1 MSRIAEA
8 MEELA
13 AALMEA
19 FRPVMQE
26 IYEGL
31 SEVLASLAGWIGT
44 VDPKRLGIEDCG
56 ITEVDIKSV
65 DYVNRVVWTYSR
77 RWIEVDT
84 GITGW
89 GKSSFQEHLRSKP
102 NPINKGANDG

>member
-19 FRPVMQE
+19 FTPVIQE

-31 SEVLASLAGWIGT
+31 SELLASAT
-44 VDPKRLGIEDCG
+44 KDFGIAEA
-56 ITEVDIKSV
+56 DIQSV